1 MLQLAKE
8 GTGKRAWLKGGT
20 MAEIFDR
27 SEVKLLASMLT
38 ASKSTVFFGGAGVST
53 ESGVPDFRSA
63 SGIYT
68 KVRHAE
74 EILTPR
80 FLQNEAEN
88 FYDFYRKYFIL
99 DDIRPNACHYGLAE
113 LERRG
118 LLQAVV
124 TQNVDHLH
132 QEAGSQNVI
141 ELHGTGHRFFCKSC
155 ARFYS
160 VDEVKKTRGVP
171 RCDCGGV
178 LRPDIVLYEESLPE
192 RAIHSAIQA
201 IEHADLLIIGGTSL
215 AVYPA
220 AGLVHYQALRGKK
233 VLIDLSA
240 QMSTS
245 VDLTIRAPI
254 GQVFS
259 DLLEELDGD
268 AKIDEPIRR

>member
-1 MLQLAKE
+1 MVI
-8 GTGKRAWLKGGT
+8 TYN
-20 MAEIFDR
+20 R
-27 SEVKLLASMLT
+27 SEIKALADLIT
-38 ASKSTVFFGGAGVST
+38 ASRSTVFFGGAGVST

-80 FLQNEAEN
+80 FLKNEPEN

-99 DDIRPNACHYGLAE
+99 DDIKPNACHYGLAE

-118 LLQAVV
+118 LLQAVI

-141 ELHGTGHRFFCKSC
+141 ELHGTGHRFLCKTC
-155 ARFYS
+155 GRFYS
-160 VDEVKKTRGVP
+160 VEEVKKTRGVP
-171 RCDCGGV
+171 YCDCGTV

-192 RAIHSAIQA
+192 QAIHSAIQA

-220 AGLVHYQALRGKK
+220 AGLVHYQTLKGKK

-240 QMSTS
+240 QMSTN

-254 GQVFS
+254 GQVFAA
-259 DLLEELDGD
+259 LLVELDGD
-268 AKIDEPIRR
+268 AKIDEPLRT